1 MSAKTSKPSRLGR
14 GLDALIPTEVDEFA
28 SKEVSETLHL
38 ESEDAIHKISVELI
52 DPNPFQPRKE
62 FGEEDLADLAAS
74 IKEHGVVQ
82 PLVVTKHDNHRYQ
95 LIAGERRLRASKL
108 AGNKTVPVIL
118 RSFDEQQQLEVAVIE
133 NIQRAE
139 LSPLELAV
147 AYQKLIDQFN
157 LTTEAI
163 SKRVGKAAPTVR
175 NILRLLKLPYEAKKA
190 LQDGQI
196 VEGQARS
203 ILTIEDPKEQLKMLG
218 MIVDQD
224 MTVRQTE
231 EIARNWKQDKELV
244 SKRVEKK
251 ISDYQSVISGIGKQ
265 LGTKVEVLNN
275 AQGGRI
281 VIRFFSQEEL
291 ARIYEEITGETL
303 V

>member
-1 MSAKTSKPSRLGR
+1 MSAKASKPSRLGR

-38 ESEDAIHKISVELI
+38 ESQDAVHKISVDLV

-62 FGEEDLADLAAS
+62 FGDEDLADLAAS

-82 PLVVTKHDNHRYQ
+82 PLVVTRQGDRFQ

-108 AGNKTVPVIL
+108 AGKKTVPVIL

-163 SKRVGKAAPTVR
+163 AKRVGKAAPTVR

-190 LQDGQI
+190 LQEGKI
-196 VEGQARS
+196 LEGQARS
-203 ILTIEDPKEQLKMLG
+203 ILTVEDPKDQLKMLG
-218 MIVDQD
+218 MIMDSD

-251 ISDYQSVISGIGKQ
+251 NSDYQSVIDGIGKQ

-275 AQGGRI
+275 AQGGRL
-281 VIRFFSQEEL
+281 VVRFFSQEEL

>member
-1 MSAKTSKPSRLGR
+1 VSAKASKPSRLGR

-38 ESEDAIHKISVELI
+38 ESQDAVHKISVDLV

-62 FGEEDLADLAAS
+62 FGDEDLADLAAS

-82 PLVVTKHDNHRYQ
+82 PLVVTRQGDRFQ

-108 AGNKTVPVIL
+108 AGKKTVPVIL

-163 SKRVGKAAPTVR
+163 AKRVGKAAPTVR

-190 LQDGQI
+190 LQEGKI
-196 VEGQARS
+196 LEGQARS
-203 ILTIEDPKEQLKMLG
+203 ILTVEDPKDQLKMLG
-218 MIVDQD
+218 MIMDSD

-251 ISDYQSVISGIGKQ
+251 NSDYQSVIDGIGKQ

-275 AQGGRI
+275 AQGGRL
-281 VIRFFSQEEL
+281 VVRFFSQEEL

>member
-1 MSAKTSKPSRLGR
+1 MSAKASKPSRLGR

-38 ESEDAIHKISVELI
+38 ESEDAVHKVAVELV

-62 FGEEDLADLAAS
+62 FGDEDLADLAAS

-82 PLVVTKHDNHRYQ
+82 PLVVTRQGDRFQ

-108 AGNKTVPVIL
+108 AGKKTVPVIL

-163 SKRVGKAAPTVR
+163 AKRVGKAAPTVR

-190 LQDGQI
+190 LQEGKI
-196 VEGQARS
+196 LEGQARS
-203 ILTIEDPKEQLKMLG
+203 ILTVEDPKDQLKMLG
-218 MIVDQD
+218 MIMNSD

-251 ISDYQSVISGIGKQ
+251 NSDYQSVIDGIGKQ

-275 AQGGRI
+275 AQGGRL
-281 VIRFFSQEEL
+281 VVRFFSQEEL

>member
-1 MSAKTSKPSRLGR
+1 VSAKASKPSRLGR

-38 ESEDAIHKISVELI
+38 ESEDAVHKVAVELV

-62 FGEEDLADLAAS
+62 FGDEDLADLAAS

-82 PLVVTKHDNHRYQ
+82 PLVVTRQGDRFQ

-108 AGNKTVPVIL
+108 AGKKTVPVIL

-163 SKRVGKAAPTVR
+163 AKRVGKAAPTVR

-190 LQDGQI
+190 LQEGKI
-196 VEGQARS
+196 LEGQARS
-203 ILTIEDPKEQLKMLG
+203 ILTVEDPKDQLKMLG
-218 MIVDQD
+218 MITNSD

-251 ISDYQSVISGIGKQ
+251 NSDYQSVIDGIGKQ

-275 AQGGRI
+275 AQGGRL
-281 VIRFFSQEEL
+281 VVRFFSQEEL

>member
-1 MSAKTSKPSRLGR
+1 MSAKVSKPSRLGR

-38 ESEDAIHKISVELI
+38 ESQDAVHKISVDLV

-62 FGEEDLADLAAS
+62 FGDEDLADLAAS

-82 PLVVTKHDNHRYQ
+82 PLVVTRQGDRFQ

-108 AGNKTVPVIL
+108 AGKKTVPVIL

-163 SKRVGKAAPTVR
+163 AKRVGKAAPTVR

-190 LQDGQI
+190 LQEGKI
-196 VEGQARS
+196 LEGQARS
-203 ILTIEDPKEQLKMLG
+203 ILTVEDPKDQLKMLG
-218 MIVDQD
+218 MIMDSD

-251 ISDYQSVISGIGKQ
+251 NSDYQSVIDGIGKQ

-275 AQGGRI
+275 AQGGRL
-281 VIRFFSQEEL
+281 VVRFFSQEEL

>member
-1 MSAKTSKPSRLGR
+1 MSAKASKPSRLGR

-28 SKEVSETLHL
+28 SREVSETLHL
-38 ESEDAIHKISVELI
+38 ESEDAIHKISVGLV

-62 FGEEDLADLAAS
+62 FREEDLADLAAS

-82 PLVVTKHDNHRYQ
+82 PLVATKQGDRYQ

-108 AGNKTVPVIL
+108 AGKKTVPVIL

-163 SKRVGKAAPTVR
+163 AGRVGKAAPTVR

-190 LQDGQI
+190 LQEGQI
-196 VEGQARS
+196 VEGQARA
-203 ILTIEDPKEQLKMLG
+203 ILTIEDSKDQLKMLD
-218 MIVDQD
+218 MITHQE
-224 MTVRQTE
+224 MTVRQAE
-231 EIARNWKQDKELV
+231 EIARNWKQDKELI

-251 ISDYQSVISGIGKQ
+251 ISDYQSIIDGLEKH

-275 AQGGRI
+275 AQGGRV
-281 VIRFFSQEEL
+281 VIRFYSQEEL
-291 ARIYEEITGETL
+291 TRIYEDITGETL

>member
-1 MSAKTSKPSRLGR
+1 MSASSSKPNRLGR
-14 GLDALIPTEVDEFA
+14 GLDALIPTEIDEFA
-28 SKEVSETLHL
+28 SREVNQTLHL
-38 ESEDAIHKISVELI
+38 DQDAVHKIAVELI

-62 FGEEDLADLAAS
+62 FNDEELAELAS
-74 IKEHGVVQ
+74 SVKLHGVVQ
-82 PLVVTKHDNHRYQ
+82 PLVVSKQGNRYQ
-95 LIAGERRLRASKL
+95 LIAGERRLRAAKL
-108 AGNKTVPVIL
+108 AGQKTVPVIL
-118 RSFDEQQQLEVAVIE
+118 RSLDEQQQLEVAVIE

-147 AYQKLIDQFN
+147 AYQKLVDQFN

-163 SKRVGKAAPTVR
+163 AKRVGKASPTVR

-190 LQDGQI
+190 LQEGKI

-203 ILTIEDPKEQLKMLG
+203 ILTIENPQDQVEMLKM
-218 MIVDQD
+218 IIKKD

-231 EIARNWKQDKELV
+231 EMARNWKQDKELV

-251 ISDYQSVISGIGKQ
+251 ISDYQSVIDGLGKQ
-265 LGTKVEVLNN
+265 LGTKIEVLNN
-275 AQGGRI
+275 AKGGRI
-281 VIRFFSQEEL
+281 VVRFFSHEEL
-291 ARIYEEITGETL
+291 ERIYEEITGQKL

>member
-1 MSAKTSKPSRLGR
+1 VSAKASKPSRLGR

-38 ESEDAIHKISVELI
+38 ESEDAVHKVAVELV

-62 FGEEDLADLAAS
+62 FGDEDLADLAAS

-82 PLVVTKHDNHRYQ
+82 PLVVTRQGDRFQ

-108 AGNKTVPVIL
+108 AGKKTVPVIL

-163 SKRVGKAAPTVR
+163 AKRVGKAAPTVR

-190 LQDGQI
+190 LQEGKI
-196 VEGQARS
+196 LEGQARS
-203 ILTIEDPKEQLKMLG
+203 ILTVEDPKDQLKMLG
-218 MIVDQD
+218 MIMNSD

-251 ISDYQSVISGIGKQ
+251 NSDYQSVIDGIGKQ

-275 AQGGRI
+275 AQGGRL
-281 VIRFFSQEEL
+281 VVRFFSQEEL

>member
-1 MSAKTSKPSRLGR
+1 VSAKVSKPSRLGR

-38 ESEDAIHKISVELI
+38 ESEDAVHKVSVELV

-62 FGEEDLADLAAS
+62 FGDEDLADLAAS

-82 PLVVTKHDNHRYQ
+82 PLVVTRQGDRFQ

-108 AGNKTVPVIL
+108 AGKKTVPVIL

-163 SKRVGKAAPTVR
+163 AKRVGKAAPTVR

-190 LQDGQI
+190 LQEGKI
-196 VEGQARS
+196 LEGQARS
-203 ILTIEDPKEQLKMLG
+203 ILTVEDPKDQLKMLG
-218 MIVDQD
+218 MIMDSD

-251 ISDYQSVISGIGKQ
+251 NSDYQSVIDGIGKQ

-275 AQGGRI
+275 AQGGRL
-281 VIRFFSQEEL
+281 VVRFFSQEEL

>member
-1 MSAKTSKPSRLGR
+1 MSAKASKPSRLGR

-28 SKEVSETLHL
+28 SREVSETLHL
-38 ESEDAIHKISVELI
+38 ESEDAIHKISVDLV

-62 FGEEDLADLAAS
+62 FREEDLADLAAS

-82 PLVVTKHDNHRYQ
+82 PLVATKQGARYQ

-108 AGNKTVPVIL
+108 AGKKTVPVIL

-139 LSPLELAV
+139 LSLLELAV

-163 SKRVGKAAPTVR
+163 AGRVGKAAPTVR

-190 LQDGQI
+190 LQEGQI
-196 VEGQARS
+196 VEGQARA
-203 ILTIEDPKEQLKMLG
+203 ILTIEDSKDQLKMLD
-218 MIVDQD
+218 MITHQE
-224 MTVRQTE
+224 MTVRQAE
-231 EIARNWKQDKELV
+231 EIARNWKQDKELI

-251 ISDYQSVISGIGKQ
+251 ISDYQSIIDGLEKH
-265 LGTKVEVLNN
+265 LGAKVEVLNN
-275 AQGGRI
+275 AQGGRV
-281 VIRFFSQEEL
+281 VIRFYSQEEL
-291 ARIYEEITGETL
+291 TRIYEDITGETL

>member
-1 MSAKTSKPSRLGR
+1 MSAKASKPNRLGR

-28 SKEVSETLHL
+28 SREVSETLHL
-38 ESEDAIHKISVELI
+38 ESEDAIHKISVDLV

-62 FGEEDLADLAAS
+62 FREEDLADLAAS

-82 PLVVTKHDNHRYQ
+82 PLVATKQGGRYR

-108 AGNKTVPVIL
+108 AGKKTVPIIL

-163 SKRVGKAAPTVR
+163 AGRVGKAAPTVR

-190 LQDGQI
+190 LQEGQI
-196 VEGQARS
+196 VEGQARA
-203 ILTIEDPKEQLKMLG
+203 ILTIEDSKDQLKMLD
-218 MIVDQD
+218 MITRQE
-224 MTVRQTE
+224 MTVRQAE
-231 EIARNWKQDKELV
+231 EIARNWKQDKELI

-251 ISDYQSVISGIGKQ
+251 ISDYQSIIDGLEKH

-275 AQGGRI
+275 AQGGRV
-281 VIRFFSQEEL
+281 VIRFYSQEEL
-291 ARIYEEITGETL
+291 TRIYEDITGETL

>member
-1 MSAKTSKPSRLGR
+1 M
-14 GLDALIPTEVDEFA
+14 
-28 SKEVSETLHL
+28 SETLHL
-38 ESEDAIHKISVELI
+38 ENEDAVHKVSVDLV

-62 FGEEDLADLAAS
+62 FGDEDLADLSAS

-82 PLVVTKHDNHRYQ
+82 PLVVTRQGDRFQ

-108 AGNKTVPVIL
+108 AGKKTVPVIL

-163 SKRVGKAAPTVR
+163 AKRVGKAAPTVR

-190 LQDGQI
+190 LQEGKI
-196 VEGQARS
+196 LEGQARS
-203 ILTIEDPKEQLKMLG
+203 ILTVEDPKDQLKMLG
-218 MIVDQD
+218 MIMDSD

-251 ISDYQSVISGIGKQ
+251 NSDYQSVIDGIGKQ

-275 AQGGRI
+275 AQGGRL
-281 VIRFFSQEEL
+281 VVRFFSQEEL

>member
-1 MSAKTSKPSRLGR
+1 MSAKASKPSRLGR

-38 ESEDAIHKISVELI
+38 ESEDAVHKVAVELV

-62 FGEEDLADLAAS
+62 FGDEDLADLAAS

-82 PLVVTKHDNHRYQ
+82 PLVVTRQGDRFQ

-108 AGNKTVPVIL
+108 AGKKTVPVIL

-163 SKRVGKAAPTVR
+163 AKRVGKAAPTVR

-190 LQDGQI
+190 LQEGKI
-196 VEGQARS
+196 LEGQARS
-203 ILTIEDPKEQLKMLG
+203 ILTVEDPKDQLKMLG
-218 MIVDQD
+218 MITNSD

-251 ISDYQSVISGIGKQ
+251 NSDYQSVIDGIGKQ

-275 AQGGRI
+275 AQGGRL
-281 VIRFFSQEEL
+281 VVRFFSQEEL

>member
-1 MSAKTSKPSRLGR
+1 VSAKASKPSRLGR

-28 SKEVSETLHL
+28 SREVSETLHL
-38 ESEDAIHKISVELI
+38 ESEDAIHKISVDLV

-62 FGEEDLADLAAS
+62 FREEDLADLAAS

-82 PLVVTKHDNHRYQ
+82 PLVATKQGDRFR

-108 AGNKTVPVIL
+108 AGKKTVPVIL

-163 SKRVGKAAPTVR
+163 AGRVGKAAPTVR

-190 LQDGQI
+190 LQEGQI
-196 VEGQARS
+196 VEGQARA
-203 ILTIEDPKEQLKMLG
+203 ILTIEDSKDQLKMLD
-218 MIVDQD
+218 MITRQE
-224 MTVRQTE
+224 MTVRQAE
-231 EIARNWKQDKELV
+231 EIARNWKQDKELI

-251 ISDYQSVISGIGKQ
+251 ISDYQSIIDGLEKH

-275 AQGGRI
+275 AQGGRV
-281 VIRFFSQEEL
+281 VIRFYSQEEL
-291 ARIYEEITGETL
+291 TRIYEDITGETL

>member
-1 MSAKTSKPSRLGR
+1 MSAKASKPSRLGR

-28 SKEVSETLHL
+28 SREVSETLHL
-38 ESEDAIHKISVELI
+38 ESEDAIHKISVDLV

-62 FGEEDLADLAAS
+62 FREEDLADLAGS

-82 PLVVTKHDNHRYQ
+82 PLVATKQGDRYQ

-108 AGNKTVPVIL
+108 AGKKTVPVIL

-163 SKRVGKAAPTVR
+163 AGRVGKAAPTVR

-190 LQDGQI
+190 LQEGQI
-196 VEGQARS
+196 VEGQARA
-203 ILTIEDPKEQLKMLG
+203 ILTIEDSKDQLKMLD
-218 MIVDQD
+218 MITHQE
-224 MTVRQTE
+224 MTVRQAE
-231 EIARNWKQDKELV
+231 EIARNWKQDKELI

-251 ISDYQSVISGIGKQ
+251 ISDYQSIIDGLEKH

-275 AQGGRI
+275 AQGGRV
-281 VIRFFSQEEL
+281 VIRFYSQEEL
-291 ARIYEEITGETL
+291 TRIYEDITGETL

>member
-1 MSAKTSKPSRLGR
+1 MSAKASKPSRLGR

-28 SKEVSETLHL
+28 SKEVSKTLHL
-38 ESEDAIHKISVELI
+38 ESEDAVHKISVDLV

-62 FGEEDLADLAAS
+62 FGDEDLADLAAS
-74 IKEHGVVQ
+74 IKQHGVVQ
-82 PLVVTKHDNHRYQ
+82 PLVVTRQGDRFQ

-108 AGNKTVPVIL
+108 AGKKTVPVIL

-163 SKRVGKAAPTVR
+163 AKRVGKAAPTVR

-190 LQDGQI
+190 LQEGKI
-196 VEGQARS
+196 LEGQARS
-203 ILTIEDPKEQLKMLG
+203 ILTIEDPKDQLKMLG
-218 MIVDQD
+218 MITESD

-251 ISDYQSVISGIGKQ
+251 NSDYRSVIDGIGKQ

-275 AQGGRI
+275 AQGGRL
-281 VIRFFSQEEL
+281 VVRFFSQEEL

>member
-1 MSAKTSKPSRLGR
+1 MSAKASNPSRLGR

-38 ESEDAIHKISVELI
+38 ENEDAVHKVSVDLV

-62 FGEEDLADLAAS
+62 FGDEDLADLSAS

-82 PLVVTKHDNHRYQ
+82 PLVVTRQGDRFQ

-108 AGNKTVPVIL
+108 AGKKTVPVIL

-139 LSPLELAV
+139 LTPLELAV

-163 SKRVGKAAPTVR
+163 AKRVGKAAPTVR

-190 LQDGQI
+190 LQEGKI
-196 VEGQARS
+196 LEGQARS
-203 ILTIEDPKEQLKMLG
+203 ILTVEDPKDQLKMLG
-218 MIVDQD
+218 MIMDSD

-251 ISDYQSVISGIGKQ
+251 NSDYQSVIDGIGKQ

-275 AQGGRI
+275 AQGGRL
-281 VIRFFSQEEL
+281 VVRFFSQEEL

>member
-1 MSAKTSKPSRLGR
+1 MSAKASKPSRLGR

-28 SKEVSETLHL
+28 SKEVAEALHL
-38 ESEDAIHKISVELI
+38 ESEDAVHTVSVDLV

-62 FGEEDLADLAAS
+62 FREEDLADLAAS
-74 IKEHGVVQ
+74 IDQHGVVQ
-82 PLVVTKHDNHRYQ
+82 PLVVTKQGNRYQ
-95 LIAGERRLRASKL
+95 LIAGERRLRASRL
-108 AGNKTVPVIL
+108 AGKKTVPVIL

-163 SKRVGKAAPTVR
+163 AKRVGKAAPTVR

-190 LQDGQI
+190 LQEGKI
-196 VEGQARS
+196 LEGQARS
-203 ILTIEDPKEQLKMLG
+203 ILTIEDPKDQLKMLQ
-218 MIVDQD
+218 MIMDQD
-224 MTVRQTE
+224 MTVRHAE

-251 ISDYQSVISGIGKQ
+251 NSEYQSVIDGIGKQ

-275 AQGGRI
+275 AQGGRV

>member
-1 MSAKTSKPSRLGR
+1 VSAKASKPSRLGR

-28 SKEVSETLHL
+28 SREVSETLHL
-38 ESEDAIHKISVELI
+38 ESEDAIHKISVDLV

-62 FGEEDLADLAAS
+62 FREEDLADLAGS

-82 PLVVTKHDNHRYQ
+82 PLVATKQGDRYQ

-108 AGNKTVPVIL
+108 AGKKTVPVIL

-163 SKRVGKAAPTVR
+163 AGRVGKAAPTVR

-190 LQDGQI
+190 LQEGQI
-196 VEGQARS
+196 VEGQARA
-203 ILTIEDPKEQLKMLG
+203 ILTIEDSKDQLKMLD
-218 MIVDQD
+218 MITHQE
-224 MTVRQTE
+224 MTVRQAE
-231 EIARNWKQDKELV
+231 EIARNWKQDKELI

-251 ISDYQSVISGIGKQ
+251 ISDYQSIIDGLEKH

-275 AQGGRI
+275 AQGGRV
-281 VIRFFSQEEL
+281 VIRFYSQEEL
-291 ARIYEEITGETL
+291 TRIYEDITGETL

>member
-1 MSAKTSKPSRLGR
+1 VSASYSKPNRLGR

-28 SKEVSETLHL
+28 SQEVAQALHL
-38 ESEDAIHKISVELI
+38 DQDIVHKIPVDQI
-52 DPNPFQPRKE
+52 DPNPFQPRKD
-62 FGEEDLADLAAS
+62 FNDADLADLATS
-74 IKEHGVVQ
+74 IKLHGVVQ
-82 PLVVTKHDNHRYQ
+82 PLVAAKNGQRYQ
-95 LIAGERRLRASKL
+95 LIAGERRLRAAKL
-108 AGNKTVPVIL
+108 ANKQAVPVIL
-118 RSFDEQQQLEVAVIE
+118 RSLDEQQQLEVAVIE

-147 AYQKLIDQFN
+147 AYQKLVDQFN

-175 NILRLLKLPYEAKKA
+175 NIMRLLKLPYEAKKA
-190 LQDGQI
+190 LQEGAI

-203 ILTIEDPKEQLKMLG
+203 ILTIEDPQEQVKMLKMV
-218 MIVDQD
+218 IKQD

-231 EIARNWKQDKELV
+231 EMARNWKQDKELV

-251 ISDYQSVISGIGKQ
+251 VSDYQSAIDGLGQ
-265 LGTKVEVLNN
+265 RLGTKIEVLNN
-275 AQGGRI
+275 AQGGRV
-281 VIRFFSQEEL
+281 VIRFFSHEEL
-291 ARIYEEITGETL
+291 ARIYEEITGEKL

>member
-1 MSAKTSKPSRLGR
+1 MSAKASKPSRLGR

-28 SKEVSETLHL
+28 SKEVAETLHL
-38 ESEDAIHKISVELI
+38 ESEDAVHKVSVDLV

-62 FGEEDLADLAAS
+62 FRDEDLADLAAS
-74 IKEHGVVQ
+74 IGQHGVVQ
-82 PLVVTKHDNHRYQ
+82 PLVVTKQGDRYQ

-108 AGNKTVPVIL
+108 AGKKTVPVIL

-163 SKRVGKAAPTVR
+163 AQRVGKAAPTVR

-190 LQDGQI
+190 LQEGKI
-196 VEGQARS
+196 LEGQARS
-203 ILTIEDPKEQLKMLG
+203 ILTVEDSKDQLKMLN
-218 MIVDQD
+218 MIMDTD

-251 ISDYQSVISGIGKQ
+251 NSDYQSVIDGIGKQ

-275 AQGGRI
+275 AQGGRV

>member
-1 MSAKTSKPSRLGR
+1 MSAKASKPSRLGR

-38 ESEDAIHKISVELI
+38 ESEDAVHKVAVELV

-62 FGEEDLADLAAS
+62 FGDEDLADLAAS

-82 PLVVTKHDNHRYQ
+82 PLVVTRQGDRFQ

-108 AGNKTVPVIL
+108 AGKKTVPVIL

-163 SKRVGKAAPTVR
+163 ARRVGKAAPTVR

-190 LQDGQI
+190 LQEGKI
-196 VEGQARS
+196 LEGQARS
-203 ILTIEDPKEQLKMLG
+203 ILTVEDPKDQLKMLG
-218 MIVDQD
+218 MITNSD

-251 ISDYQSVISGIGKQ
+251 NSDYQSVIDGIGKQ

-275 AQGGRI
+275 AQGGRL
-281 VIRFFSQEEL
+281 VVRFFSQEEL

>member
-1 MSAKTSKPSRLGR
+1 MSAKASKPNRLGR

-38 ESEDAIHKISVELI
+38 ESEDAVHSISVDLV

-62 FGEEDLADLAAS
+62 FRDEDLADLATS
-74 IKEHGVVQ
+74 IEQHGVVQ
-82 PLVVTKHDNHRYQ
+82 PLVVTRQGDRYQ
-95 LIAGERRLRASKL
+95 LIAGERRLRASRL
-108 AGNKTVPVIL
+108 AGKKTVPVIL

-163 SKRVGKAAPTVR
+163 AKRVGRAAPTIR
-175 NILRLLKLPYEAKKA
+175 NTLRLLKLPYEAKKA
-190 LQDGQI
+190 LQEGSI
-196 VEGQARS
+196 LEGQARS
-203 ILTIEDPKEQLKMLG
+203 ILTIEDPADQSKMLA
-218 MIVDQD
+218 MILNSD

-251 ISDYQSVISGIGKQ
+251 NSDYQSVIDGIGRQ
-265 LGTKVEVLNN
+265 LGTKVEVQNN
-275 AQGGRI
+275 AQGGRLI
-281 VIRFFSQEEL
+281 IRFFSQEEL
-291 ARIYEEITGETL
+291 SRIYEEITGETL

>member
-1 MSAKTSKPSRLGR
+1 MSAKASRPSRLGR

-38 ESEDAIHKISVELI
+38 ESEDAVHKVAVELV

-62 FGEEDLADLAAS
+62 FGDEDLADLAAS
-74 IKEHGVVQ
+74 IKQHGVVQ
-82 PLVVTKHDNHRYQ
+82 PLVVTRQGDRFQ

-108 AGNKTVPVIL
+108 AGKKTVPVIL

-163 SKRVGKAAPTVR
+163 AKRVGKAAPTVR

-190 LQDGQI
+190 LQEGKI
-196 VEGQARS
+196 LEGQARS
-203 ILTIEDPKEQLKMLG
+203 ILTVEDPKDQLKMLG
-218 MIVDQD
+218 MITNSD

-251 ISDYQSVISGIGKQ
+251 NSDYQSVIDGIGKQ

-275 AQGGRI
+275 AQGGRL
-281 VIRFFSQEEL
+281 VVRFFSQEEL

>member
-1 MSAKTSKPSRLGR
+1 MSAKASKPSRLGR

-28 SKEVSETLHL
+28 SREVSETLHL
-38 ESEDAIHKISVELI
+38 ESEDAIHKISVDLV

-62 FGEEDLADLAAS
+62 FREEDLADLAAS

-82 PLVVTKHDNHRYQ
+82 PLVATKQGDRFR

-108 AGNKTVPVIL
+108 AGKKTVPVIL

-163 SKRVGKAAPTVR
+163 AGRVGKAAPTVR

-190 LQDGQI
+190 LQEGQI
-196 VEGQARS
+196 VEGQARA
-203 ILTIEDPKEQLKMLG
+203 ILTIEDSKDQLKMLD
-218 MIVDQD
+218 MITRQE
-224 MTVRQTE
+224 MTVRQAE
-231 EIARNWKQDKELV
+231 EIARNWKQDKELI

-251 ISDYQSVISGIGKQ
+251 ISDYQSIIDGLEKH

-275 AQGGRI
+275 AQGGRV
-281 VIRFFSQEEL
+281 VIRFYSQEEL
-291 ARIYEEITGETL
+291 TRIYEDITGETL

>member
-1 MSAKTSKPSRLGR
+1 MSAKASKPSRLGR

-38 ESEDAIHKISVELI
+38 ENEDAVHKVSVDLV

-62 FGEEDLADLAAS
+62 FGDEDLADLSAS

-82 PLVVTKHDNHRYQ
+82 PLVVTRQGDRFQ

-108 AGNKTVPVIL
+108 AGKKTVPVIL

-139 LSPLELAV
+139 LTPLELAV

-163 SKRVGKAAPTVR
+163 AKRVGKAAPTVR

-190 LQDGQI
+190 LQEGKI
-196 VEGQARS
+196 LEGQARS
-203 ILTIEDPKEQLKMLG
+203 ILTVEDPKDQLKMLG
-218 MIVDQD
+218 MIMDSD

-251 ISDYQSVISGIGKQ
+251 NSDYQSVIDGIGKQ

-275 AQGGRI
+275 AQGGRL
-281 VIRFFSQEEL
+281 VVRFFSQEEL